1 MGEDGRAPRLVGH
14 RELALEGETVR
25 RLQRHAF
32 GGHRDGRYFRV
43 TVDGDSKQPI
53 KMQSDRLL
61 VQIPGADGER
71 KSRGGILIP
80 ATAQLSKRLVWAEV
94 VAVGPHVR
102 GVEPGD
108 SVLFNPED
116 RYEVEVRGEEYLIL
130 RERDVHAVA
139 SERIEGGTGLYL

>member
-1 MGEDGRAPRLVGH
+1 MGEHGSRRGLVGNSQ
-14 RELALEGETVR
+14 LTFEGEAVG
-25 RLQRHAF
+25 RLERHLF
-32 GGHRDGRYFRV
+32 DDHCIGRYFRV
-43 TVDGDSKQPI
+43 VVDRDSKQPI

-61 VQIPGADGER
+61 VQIPGTDGER

-130 RERDVHAVA
+130 RERDIHAVA